1 MILVLARA
9 LVAALSLS
17 LWLESVGND
26 LGAGE
31 SLGGGAVPVPL
42 VGPVGLPHH
51 EPQLLHPGLHLPLL
65 YVSPSHLEKIWFGN
79 KAGIEKM
86 RKAIWRNSPTK
97 RILMMKT
104 PYPLLAMLSRFIIV

>member
-17 LWLESVGND
+17 LWLESVGYD

-65 YVSPSHLEKIWFGN
+65 YVSPSH
-79 KAGIEKM
+79 
-86 RKAIWRNSPTK
+86 
-97 RILMMKT
+97 
-104 PYPLLAMLSRFIIV
+104 PLLAMLSRFIIVLPQLSPAPRSYPTDSSQSSTISLL